1 MKLNF
6 NRKELML
13 DLKLA
18 VIRTYN
24 ISFLP
29 YKIETLYNTMLMRI
43 FRVVGGFSLI
53 LIISG
58 KYNLF
63 FEILHPVIFVLGIIQ
78 SILISIIFLIKLVY
92 GLYIII
98 KKPELFEVRNSP
110 LNAYATR
117 IAKLL
122 ACAKYNCQSVGLSI
136 GVLAGALSI
145 DTFLESIGTHQWSYE
160 YSAIT
165 QNAIDLLLKNN
176 PFESHFINGDSI
188 SSFLENLKIFISD
201 LSFEELWAVAH
212 ICSSIFIFLLLFNI
226 ISIIYSDFL
235 LNYLKIEEK
244 FPKLGKIIKYRRI
257 YQQYYLIINILFIII
272 TLMATIFIN
281 YHILIN
287 LINT

>member
-1 MKLNF
+1 M
-6 NRKELML
+6 RKFINNYSMHNLL
-13 DLKLA
+13 LGFKKA
-18 VIRTYN
+18 YN
-24 ISFLP
+24 ISFLHP
-29 YKIETLYNTMLMRI
+29 KVEYYHNLLLVRI
-43 FRVVGGFSLI
+43 FRVIGGVCIMLI
-53 LIISG
+53 LTG
-58 KYNLF
+58 KYTL
-63 FEILHPVIFVLGIIQ
+63 ILEQLQILVFIFGFIHITTIIIIQ
-78 SILISIIFLIKLVY
+78 IIKVVY
-92 GLYIII
+92 GLYIYI

-287 LINT
+287 FINT

>member
-1 MKLNF
+1 MFNFFKSIKFGHSVAAGGSVYVTYLSLWDSIKNNKIREQLKSEIVKSDEKIKDLMRQIDALEKEKESLSRTNAEQNELINQNREYLIDLQNKFLEFQKKLDGYMSKVEKHESVDTN
-6 NRKELML
+6 ELVSETNAYINNVNEYNSIYEKAL
-13 DLKLA
+13 DL
-18 VIRTYN
+18 IN
-24 ISFLP
+24 Q
-29 YKIETLYNTMLMRI
+29 N
-43 FRVVGGFSLI
+43 
-53 LIISG
+53 
-58 KYNLF
+58 
-63 FEILHPVIFVLGIIQ
+63 
-78 SILISIIFLIKLVY
+78 
-92 GLYIII
+92 
-98 KKPELFEVRNSP
+98 KPFGN
-110 LNAYATR
+110 
-117 IAKLL
+117 K
-122 ACAKYNCQSVGLSI
+122 
-136 GVLAGALSI
+136 
-145 DTFLESIGTHQWSYE
+145 
-160 YSAIT
+160 
-165 QNAIDLLLKNN
+165 
-176 PFESHFINGDSI
+176 FINGDSI